1 MNREMILGGL
11 SAFALTFLGM
21 ILFTLYFSQGGILDS
36 FELLY
41 AEKKLEALM
50 SLGALVNLPV
60 FFYFLRFRRYEMAYG
75 MVGILMLL
83 AGVVALLKFL

>member
-41 AEKKLEALM
+41 AEKKLGALM
-50 SLGALVNLPV
+50 SLGALANLPV

>member
-1 MNREMILGGL
+1 MILGGL

-21 ILFTLYFSQGGILDS
+21 VLFTLYFSQGGILDS

-41 AEKKLEALM
+41 AEKKLGALM

-75 MVGILMLL
+75 MVGILILL

>member
-1 MNREMILGGL
+1 MNRDMILGGL

-21 ILFTLYFSQGGILDS
+21 VLFTLYFSQGGIMNS

-41 AEKKLEALM
+41 VEKKLGALM

-60 FFYFLRFRRYEMAYG
+60 FFYYLRFRRYEMAYG

>member
-1 MNREMILGGL
+1 MNREMILGCL

-21 ILFTLYFSQGGILDS
+21 VLFTLYFSQGGILDS

-41 AEKKLEALM
+41 AEKKLGALM

>member
-11 SAFALTFLGM
+11 SALALTFLGM
-21 ILFTLYFSQGGILDS
+21 VLFTLYFSQGGILDS

-41 AEKKLEALM
+41 AEKKLGALM

-83 AGVVALLKFL
+83 AGVIALLKFL

>member
-1 MNREMILGGL
+1 MMLGGL
-11 SAFALTFLGM
+11 SAFVLTFIGM
-21 ILFTLYFSQGGILDS
+21 TLFTLYFSQGGIVES
-36 FELLY
+36 FEVLY
-41 AEKKLEALM
+41 AEKKLGALM
-50 SLGALVNLPV
+50 SLGALLNLPV

>member
-1 MNREMILGGL
+1 MNRDMILGGL
-11 SAFALTFLGM
+11 SAFTLTFLGM
-21 ILFTLYFSQGGILDS
+21 VLFTLYFSQGGIMNS

-41 AEKKLEALM
+41 VEKKLGALM

-60 FFYFLRFRRYEMAYG
+60 FFYYLRFRRYEMAYG

>member
-21 ILFTLYFSQGGILDS
+21 VLFTLYFSQGGILDS

-41 AEKKLEALM
+41 AEKKLGALM
-50 SLGALVNLPV
+50 SLGALINLPV
-60 FFYFLRFRRYEMAYG
+60 FFYFLHFRRYEMAYG

>member
-11 SAFALTFLGM
+11 SAFALTFFGM
-21 ILFTLYFSQGGILDS
+21 VLFTLYFSEGGIMDS

-41 AEKKLEALM
+41 AEKKLGALM

>member
-1 MNREMILGGL
+1 
-11 SAFALTFLGM
+11 
-21 ILFTLYFSQGGILDS
+21 
-36 FELLY
+36 
-41 AEKKLEALM
+41 M

>member
-11 SAFALTFLGM
+11 SALALTFLGM
-21 ILFTLYFSQGGILDS
+21 VLFTLYFSQGGILDS

-41 AEKKLEALM
+41 AEKKLGALM

>member
-1 MNREMILGGL
+1 MNRETILGGL

-21 ILFTLYFSQGGILDS
+21 VLFTLYFSQGGILDS

-41 AEKKLEALM
+41 AEKKLGALM

>member
-1 MNREMILGGL
+1 MILGGL

-21 ILFTLYFSQGGILDS
+21 VLFTLYFSQGGILDS

-41 AEKKLEALM
+41 AEKKLGALM

-75 MVGILMLL
+75 MVGVLMLL